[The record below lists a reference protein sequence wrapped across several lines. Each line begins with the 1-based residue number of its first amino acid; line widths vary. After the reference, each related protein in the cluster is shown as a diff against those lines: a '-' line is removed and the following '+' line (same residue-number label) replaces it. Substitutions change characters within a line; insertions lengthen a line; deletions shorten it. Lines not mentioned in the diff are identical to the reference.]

1 MGINSDF
8 KFLSDRL
15 RTLWSAEGYSV
26 STIRDME
33 FILKAFSAYM
43 ESNRLEEYTPALGE
57 EFVAYCESDLQ
68 VCASR
73 VRRAK
78 GIVGKLNRLSQGL
91 DGRSALLPDR
101 TKRFELPE
109 NLMAS
114 LTDYLGYCTNEG
126 NRQSTVD
133 YKYWICGRFL
143 ENLANLGCADVRDI
157 TGEKVQAAFLE
168 LGFKRYWQRIRMYLR
183 YLFDTGSLD
192 RDYSGLIHLSK
203 FPMPQPVTY
212 SNEEISELENSFD
225 LATPVGIRNHAITL
239 LMSRYG
245 IRACDVAALTFDNI
259 DFENNRLHFI
269 QQKTT
274 EPWEAELLPV
284 VKTALLNY
292 LEHARPNSVKC
303 QNVFITA
310 APPYAPINNM
320 VVNTMIWGQFC
331 RANIDVGERRHGSR
345 TFRSSIASN
354 MVNDGVSTEVVRN
367 VLGHGTKYA
376 LKHYTR
382 IDVESMRLCPLPVPE
397 PTGIFAEMLLGKGV
411 SHNV

>member
-1 MGINSDF
+1 MEINHDF
-8 KFLSDRL
+8 KFLSEQL
-15 RTLWSAEGYSV
+15 RTLWSAEGYST

-33 FILKAFSAYM
+33 FILRALSAYM
-43 ESNRLEEYTPALGE
+43 EDKALEEYTSSLGE
-57 EFVAYCESDLQ
+57 NFITYCENDLR

-73 VRRAK
+73 VKRAK

-91 DGRSALLPDR
+91 NGRSALLPDR
-101 TKRFELPE
+101 TKHPELPE
-109 NLMAS
+109 NLKAS
-114 LTDYLGYCTNEG
+114 LVDYLGYCANEG
-126 NRQSTVD
+126 NRQSTID

-143 ENLANLGCADVRDI
+143 KNLANLGCTDVCDI

-183 YLFDTGSLD
+183 YLFDNGSLD

-203 FPMPQPVTY
+203 FPMLQPVVY
-212 SNEEISELENSFD
+212 SNEEIRKLENSFD
-225 LATPVGIRNHAITL
+225 LATPSGVRNYAITL

-259 DFENNRLHFI
+259 DFENNRLHFM

-284 VKTALLNY
+284 VKAALWNY
-292 LEHARPNSVKC
+292 LEHARPSSVEC
-303 QNVFITA
+303 QNVFITT
-310 APPYAPINNM
+310 APPYAPISNF
-320 VVNTMIWGQFC
+320 VVNTMIWEQFQ

-345 TFRSSIASN
+345 AFRSSIASN
-354 MVNDGVSTEVVRN
+354 MVNDGVATEIVRN

-376 LKHYTR
+376 LRHYAR
-382 IDVESMRLCPLPVPE
+382 IDVETMRLCPLPVPE
-397 PTGIFAEMLLGKGV
+397 PTGIFAEMLMGKKV
-411 SHNV
+411 PHHV